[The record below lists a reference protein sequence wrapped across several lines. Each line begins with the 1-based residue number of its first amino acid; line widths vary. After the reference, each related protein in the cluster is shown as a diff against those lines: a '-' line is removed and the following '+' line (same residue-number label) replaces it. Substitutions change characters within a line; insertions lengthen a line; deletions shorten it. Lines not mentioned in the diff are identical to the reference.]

1 MKWDDKVAIGIEPSF
16 TMFSTEHVMA
26 IVMLF
31 LSVFLLFLTKKSLWH
46 REDYLRVIERL
57 FALSLLT
64 MEIIYHIWMVST
76 ERWNFTS
83 SLPLELCSISL
94 LVAIA
99 LLWTGNRR
107 LYMFVFF
114 AGIGGAIQAI
124 GTPVLDVGFP
134 HFRYFHFFYTHIG
147 IILTALY
154 FTWIKGYRPTF
165 RGIVSTMIVLNIL
178 LPFIFFVNQLFDA
191 NYMFLRMKPENG
203 SLLDVLGPYPWY
215 ILSLEAVAFIIFAL
229 LWLAFRKRKST
240 TNG

>member
-1 MKWDDKVAIGIEPSF
+1 VANGIEPSF
-16 TMFSTEHVMA
+16 AMFSTEHVLA

-31 LSVFLLFLTKKSLWH
+31 LSLFLLFLTKNILH
-46 REDYLRVIERL
+46 RQDHLRVIERI
-57 FALSLLT
+57 FAMSLLI
-64 MEIIYHIWMVST
+64 MEIFHHIWMAT
-76 ERWNFTS
+76 TGRWS
-83 SLPLELCSISL
+83 LSGSLPLELCSISL

-147 IILTALY
+147 IILAALY
-154 FTWIKGYRPTF
+154 FTWIKRYRPTF